1 MTLHDDLL
9 KQAGH
14 LARREPKRPTQA
26 SLRRAISACYY
37 AVFHLLIDDATRLMF
52 PGRGRASLR
61 SVAARAFHHAAM
73 KAVAKQF
80 SRTDSSGRPLPPA
93 KLAPALDG
101 QPLPPALVDV
111 AATFQDLQQ
120 ARHEADYDL
129 SRRFTRAEVLLLVD
143 QTTQA
148 FADWHSV
155 RGSLPADTFLAGLL
169 TYNNIQ
175 G

>member
-26 SLRRAISACYY
+26 SLRRAISSCYY

-52 PGRGRASLR
+52 PGPGRATLR
-61 SVAARAFHHAAM
+61 PVAARAFRHATM
-73 KAVAKQF
+73 NAVAKQF
-80 SRTDSSGRPLPPA
+80 TKTDSLGTPLLPA
-93 KLAPALDG
+93 KLAPALNG

-111 AATFQDLQQ
+111 ATTFQDLQQ

-129 SRRFTRAEVLLLVD
+129 SQRFTRAEVLLFVD

-148 FADWHSV
+148 FSDWRSI